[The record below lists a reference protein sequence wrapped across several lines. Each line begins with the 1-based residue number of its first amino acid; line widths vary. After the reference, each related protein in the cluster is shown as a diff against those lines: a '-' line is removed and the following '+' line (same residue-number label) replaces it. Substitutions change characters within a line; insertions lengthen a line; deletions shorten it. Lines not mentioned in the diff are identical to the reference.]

1 MSMFDFDEP
10 EPIKQ
15 EIKPEAIKP
24 LEPIVEKMK
33 TVTVLNHTYEIVI
46 E

>member
-1 MSMFDFDEP
+1 MGMFDFDEP

-15 EIKPEAIKP
+15 EVISEAIKP
-24 LEPIVEKMK
+24 LEPIIEKMK
-33 TVTVLNHTYEIVI
+33 TVTVLGKIYEVSI